1 MNRNDDAD
9 KTILCNAKIPTAC
22 WRFDTIEC
30 IGRHK
35 KMRQLKEFVTE
46 YSVRNRDV
54 AFRRVFSVTN
64 SSGFMPSTDYFNK
77 EVFSKDLSTY
87 KIVKPGM
94 LAYNPSRINVG
105 SVDCLHLDSPVIVS
119 PLYVV
124 IQVDDSH
131 LLPEYLNIF
140 LHSDIALRQIKA
152 LTSGSVRD
160 SLKFPAF
167 SKLQIPIPS
176 IENQK
181 EIIAH
186 LERIRM
192 VILHRELQCNKLD
205 QLAKSRFIEMFGD
218 PIANPKGWSI
228 GELDPH
234 VDVLTG
240 YPFDSSKYTENG
252 IKICGGLIIMPG
264 RIDWADCK
272 YWAAVDGFEEYL
284 LQDGDIV
291 LALDRP
297 WISDGFKIA
306 CIGEDEL
313 PCLLIQRTARIRG
326 RDMNQRFLY
335 AILNSDAFQAHCTVT
350 GSLVPHISHKDIK
363 NFKTIIPPLALQN
376 EFAAFI
382 EQLDKSKLAKV
393 EVAA

>member
-1 MNRNDDAD
+1 
-9 KTILCNAKIPTAC
+9 
-22 WRFDTIEC
+22 
-30 IGRHK
+30 
-35 KMRQLKEFVTE
+35 MRQLKEFVTE
-46 YSVRNRDV
+46 YSVRNKDV

-140 LHSDIALRQIKA
+140 LHGDIALRQIKA

-160 SLKFPAF
+160 SLKFSAF

-205 QLAKSRFIEMFGD
+205 QLAKSRFVYEMG
-218 PIANPKGWSI
+218 
-228 GELDPH
+228 
-234 VDVLTG
+234 
-240 YPFDSSKYTENG
+240 
-252 IKICGGLIIMPG
+252 
-264 RIDWADCK
+264 
-272 YWAAVDGFEEYL
+272 
-284 LQDGDIV
+284 
-291 LALDRP
+291 
-297 WISDGFKIA
+297 
-306 CIGEDEL
+306 
-313 PCLLIQRTARIRG
+313 
-326 RDMNQRFLY
+326 
-335 AILNSDAFQAHCTVT
+335 
-350 GSLVPHISHKDIK
+350 
-363 NFKTIIPPLALQN
+363 
-376 EFAAFI
+376 
-382 EQLDKSKLAKV
+382 
-393 EVAA
+393 VAA